1 MFNAAF
7 ALGGQNGSVTDAA
20 ACTQKTV
27 EAATGVYIHH
37 FVVIDMAGFVTMVDA
52 LGGIPMDIPQPI
64 RSRKAR
70 LDLDAGHQVLDGRTA
85 LGYARARTGEGL
97 DGSDLGR
104 IERQQMLLGATAQE
118 VLRKNLLTDVPELLA
133 FLNAAARSLT
143 VSSKIAAIPDM
154 AGLALSL
161 QGISSENINFLT
173 VPVAAAPSD
182 PNRVVWTSEADDLW
196 QALRDD
202 VPLDDRRGGDRAG
215 DHHRR
220 VGERIGSRPGHH
232 RRLMPERPPRFEP
245 SGPRRGPGGDGRPP
259 IVVGRPE
266 GKATPPRRPAHDPG
280 RGTPPAAVP
289 PRPPTHG
296 PARGAG
302 TGQRNQP
309 PAIPPRGAA
318 RSAPAPGQAPPGRPP
333 VLPPARVTAP
343 HRRPGHAVGGAGD
356 ASSSS
361 WSSRRCS
368 RGPSASPCG
377 PTVASTAWTRS
388 ATPPGRPAPPTSSPG
403 RTRATARSSPT
414 RPRAH
419 APTRSCCSTSR
430 RRAPRPS

>member
-1 MFNAAF
+1 MSPRHALPVRRVPRHAAGFRRHAVLRAIALGVTSVLAFGVAGAATAYNRLQNNITSADVEHLLGERPDEPTPDPTDPNKGVPVNILVMGSDTREGQEGVTNDKVDGQRSDTTILVHISAERDRVDLVSIPRDSLVDIPECLRSDGTSSRARSNEMFNAAF

-202 VPLDDRRGGDRAG
+202 VPLTT
-215 DHHRR
+215 
-220 VGERIGSRPGHH
+220 GEEETVPETTTDGSASASAP
-232 RRLMPERPPRFEP
+232 
-245 SGPRRGPGGDGRPP
+245 GPGTTDG
-259 IVVGRPE
+259 
-266 GKATPPRRPAHDPG
+266 
-280 RGTPPAAVP
+280 
-289 PRPPTHG
+289 
-296 PARGAG
+296 
-302 TGQRNQP
+302 
-309 PAIPPRGAA
+309 
-318 RSAPAPGQAPPGRPP
+318 
-333 VLPPARVTAP
+333 
-343 HRRPGHAVGGAGD
+343 
-356 ASSSS
+356 
-361 WSSRRCS
+361 
-368 RGPSASPCG
+368 
-377 PTVASTAWTRS
+377 
-388 ATPPGRPAPPTSSPG
+388 
-403 RTRATARSSPT
+403 
-414 RPRAH
+414 
-419 APTRSCCSTSR
+419 
-430 RRAPRPS
+430 